1 RDGRLRVERVFGKII
16 ARPEARDAAPG
27 RVGLVLRLVQGQ
39 GGDVREQRGFLVRG
53 DEFRAIDKAIRQG
66 RAPREKIQCSGV
78 LRGHGPCGSVRPSAS
93 RTPRSLTAMNGRI
106 PRACVMG
113 YPVKQS
119 RSPLIHGYWLRQLG
133 ISGAYELKEIAPE
146 AFPEFL
152 THLADH
158 GYVGG
163 NITVPHKLAAYQ
175 LVEHRDQAAEA
186 IGAVNTVWLEGSRLM
201 GGNSDAHGF
210 IANLD
215 DRAPGWD
222 ITGGHTV
229 IIGAGGAARAA

>member
-1 RDGRLRVERVFGKII
+1 
-16 ARPEARDAAPG
+16 
-27 RVGLVLRLVQGQ
+27 
-39 GGDVREQRGFLVRG
+39 
-53 DEFRAIDKAIRQG
+53 
-66 RAPREKIQCSGV
+66 
-78 LRGHGPCGSVRPSAS
+78 
-93 RTPRSLTAMNGRI
+93 MNGRI

-222 ITGGHTV
+222 ITGG
-229 IIGAGGAARAA
+229 